1 MAFFDEM
8 DRKLSQFG
16 QSVSNKSREVS
27 EGMRLSSAIKAEE
40 EKQNNLY
47 REVGKYYFEN
57 CAANAEGQLKVLC
70 DQIVASMEL
79 TSQYKQQQNV
89 LKGMVSC
96 PNCGAQIPANSGFCN
111 ACGSKIEKQVPPA
124 PQPGAGKICPKCQ
137 KTVEADALFC
147 TFCGNQFEAQPAA
160 PAYEEPAVPAYEEPA
175 APAYEEP
182 ATPAYEEPAAP
193 AYKEPAAPAYE
204 EPAAPAYEE
213 PAAPAYEEPA
223 APLYEEPAAPA
234 YEESAAP
241 AYEEPAAP
249 AYEEPAAPVYEE
261 PAAPAYE
268 EVHIPEVT
276 VPTCVKC
283 GAVLEEGQKFCTVC
297 GTKVEEEPAAPVY
310 EEPAAPAYEEPVTP
324 PYEEV
329 HIPEVT
335 VPTCVKCG
343 AVLEEGQKFCTVCGT
358 KVGEEPAAPV
368 QHMQSL
374 TCRSC
379 GAALEEGQK
388 FCTKCGTPV
397 A

>member
-96 PNCGAQIPANSGFCN
+96 PNCGAQISANSGFCN
-111 ACGSKIEKQVPPA
+111 VCGSKIEKQVSPA

-160 PAYEEPAVPAYEEPA
+160 PAYEEPA

-182 ATPAYEEPAAP
+182 AT
-193 AYKEPAAPAYE
+193 
-204 EPAAPAYEE
+204 
-213 PAAPAYEEPA
+213 
-223 APLYEEPAAPA
+223 
-234 YEESAAP
+234 
-241 AYEEPAAP
+241 P

>member
-57 CAANAEGQLKVLC
+57 CAVNAEGQLKVLC

-89 LKGMVSC
+89 LKGMISC

-160 PAYEEPAVPAYEEPA
+160 PAYEEPA

-182 ATPAYEEPAAP
+182 ATPA
-193 AYKEPAAPAYE
+193 
-204 EPAAPAYEE
+204 
-213 PAAPAYEEPA
+213 
-223 APLYEEPAAPA
+223 YEEPAAPA

-249 AYEEPAAPVYEE
+249 VYEEPAAPVYEE
-261 PAAPAYE
+261 PAAPA
-268 EVHIPEVT
+268 
-276 VPTCVKC
+276 
-283 GAVLEEGQKFCTVC
+283 
-297 GTKVEEEPAAPVY
+297 
-310 EEPAAPAYEEPVTP
+310 
-324 PYEEV
+324 YEEV

>member
-79 TSQYKQQQNV
+79 TCQYKQQQHV

-96 PNCGAQIPANSGFCN
+96 PKCGAQISANSGFCN
-111 ACGSKIEKQVPPA
+111 VCGSKIEKQVSPA

-160 PAYEEPAVPAYEEPA
+160 PAYEEPA

-193 AYKEPAAPAYE
+193 V
-204 EPAAPAYEE
+204 
-213 PAAPAYEEPA
+213 
-223 APLYEEPAAPA
+223 YEEPAAPA

-249 AYEEPAAPVYEE
+249 VYEEPAAPVYEEPAAPAYEESAAPAYEEPAAPVYEEPAAPVYEE

>member
-96 PNCGAQIPANSGFCN
+96 PNCGAQISANSGFCN
-111 ACGSKIEKQVPPA
+111 VCGSKIEKQVSPA

-182 ATPAYEEPAAP
+182 A
-193 AYKEPAAPAYE
+193 
-204 EPAAPAYEE
+204 
-213 PAAPAYEEPA
+213 
-223 APLYEEPAAPA
+223 
-234 YEESAAP
+234 
-241 AYEEPAAP
+241 AP

-261 PAAPAYE
+261 PAAPA
-268 EVHIPEVT
+268 
-276 VPTCVKC
+276 
-283 GAVLEEGQKFCTVC
+283 
-297 GTKVEEEPAAPVY
+297 Y

>member
-57 CAANAEGQLKVLC
+57 CAVNAEGQLKVLC

-89 LKGMVSC
+89 LKGMISC

-182 ATPAYEEPAAP
+182 A
-193 AYKEPAAPAYE
+193 
-204 EPAAPAYEE
+204 
-213 PAAPAYEEPA
+213 
-223 APLYEEPAAPA
+223 APA
-234 YEESAAP
+234 YEES
-241 AYEEPAAP
+241 AAP

-261 PAAPAYE
+261 PAAP
-268 EVHIPEVT
+268 
-276 VPTCVKC
+276 
-283 GAVLEEGQKFCTVC
+283 
-297 GTKVEEEPAAPVY
+297 VY
-310 EEPAAPAYEEPVTP
+310 EEPAAPA
-324 PYEEV
+324 YEEV

>member
-96 PNCGAQIPANSGFCN
+96 PNCGAQISANSGFCN
-111 ACGSKIEKQVPPA
+111 VCGSKIEKQVSPA

-160 PAYEEPAVPAYEEPA
+160 PAYEEPA

-182 ATPAYEEPAAP
+182 ATPA
-193 AYKEPAAPAYE
+193 
-204 EPAAPAYEE
+204 
-213 PAAPAYEEPA
+213 
-223 APLYEEPAAPA
+223 YEEPAAPA

-249 AYEEPAAPVYEE
+249 VYEEPAAPVYEE

-283 GAVLEEGQKFCTVC
+283 GAVLEEGQK
-297 GTKVEEEPAAPVY
+297 Y
-310 EEPAAPAYEEPVTP
+310 
-324 PYEEV
+324 
-329 HIPEVT
+329 
-335 VPTCVKCG
+335 
-343 AVLEEGQKFCTVCGT
+343 CTVCGT

>member
-96 PNCGAQIPANSGFCN
+96 PNCGAQISANSGFCN
-111 ACGSKIEKQVPPA
+111 VCGSKIEKQVSPA

-160 PAYEEPAVPAYEEPA
+160 PAYEEPA

-182 ATPAYEEPAAP
+182 ATPAYEEPVAP
-193 AYKEPAAPAYE
+193 VYE
-204 EPAAPAYEE
+204 EPAAPV
-213 PAAPAYEEPA
+213 
-223 APLYEEPAAPA
+223 
-234 YEESAAP
+234 
-241 AYEEPAAP
+241 YEEPAAP

-261 PAAPAYE
+261 PAAP
-268 EVHIPEVT
+268 
-276 VPTCVKC
+276 
-283 GAVLEEGQKFCTVC
+283 
-297 GTKVEEEPAAPVY
+297 VY
-310 EEPAAPAYEEPVTP
+310 EEPAAPA
-324 PYEEV
+324 YEEV

>member
-96 PNCGAQIPANSGFCN
+96 PNCGAQISANSGFCN
-111 ACGSKIEKQVPPA
+111 VCGSKIEKQVSPA

-160 PAYEEPAVPAYEEPA
+160 PAYEEPA

-193 AYKEPAAPAYE
+193 V
-204 EPAAPAYEE
+204 
-213 PAAPAYEEPA
+213 
-223 APLYEEPAAPA
+223 
-234 YEESAAP
+234 
-241 AYEEPAAP
+241 
-249 AYEEPAAPVYEE
+249 YEEPAAPVYEE

>member
-57 CAANAEGQLKVLC
+57 CAVNAEGQLKVLC

-89 LKGMVSC
+89 LKGMISC

-160 PAYEEPAVPAYEEPA
+160 PAYEEPA

-193 AYKEPAAPAYE
+193 VYE

-223 APLYEEPAAPA
+223 APVYEEPAAPVYEEPAAPA

-249 AYEEPAAPVYEE
+249 VYEEPAAPVYEE

>member
-96 PNCGAQIPANSGFCN
+96 PNCGAQISANSGFCN
-111 ACGSKIEKQVPPA
+111 VCGSKIEKQVSPA

-160 PAYEEPAVPAYEEPA
+160 PAYEEPA

-193 AYKEPAAPAYE
+193 V
-204 EPAAPAYEE
+204 
-213 PAAPAYEEPA
+213 
-223 APLYEEPAAPA
+223 YEEPAAPA

-249 AYEEPAAPVYEE
+249 AYEEPAAPAYEE
-261 PAAPAYE
+261 PAAPA
-268 EVHIPEVT
+268 
-276 VPTCVKC
+276 
-283 GAVLEEGQKFCTVC
+283 
-297 GTKVEEEPAAPVY
+297 
-310 EEPAAPAYEEPVTP
+310 
-324 PYEEV
+324 YEEV

>member
-96 PNCGAQIPANSGFCN
+96 PNCGAQISANSGFCN
-111 ACGSKIEKQVPPA
+111 VCGSKIEKQVSPA

-160 PAYEEPAVPAYEEPA
+160 PAYEEPA
-175 APAYEEP
+175 APANEEP
-182 ATPAYEEPAAP
+182 ATPANE
-193 AYKEPAAPAYE
+193 EPAAPAYE

-213 PAAPAYEEPA
+213 PAAPAYEEPT
-223 APLYEEPAAPA
+223 
-234 YEESAAP
+234 
-241 AYEEPAAP
+241 AP

-261 PAAPAYE
+261 PAAPA
-268 EVHIPEVT
+268 
-276 VPTCVKC
+276 
-283 GAVLEEGQKFCTVC
+283 
-297 GTKVEEEPAAPVY
+297 
-310 EEPAAPAYEEPVTP
+310 
-324 PYEEV
+324 YEEV

>member
-96 PNCGAQIPANSGFCN
+96 PNCGAQISANSGFCN
-111 ACGSKIEKQVPPA
+111 VCGSKIEKQVSPA

-160 PAYEEPAVPAYEEPA
+160 PAYEEPA

-193 AYKEPAAPAYE
+193 V
-204 EPAAPAYEE
+204 
-213 PAAPAYEEPA
+213 
-223 APLYEEPAAPA
+223 YEEPAAPA

-249 AYEEPAAPVYEE
+249 A
-261 PAAPAYE
+261 
-268 EVHIPEVT
+268 
-276 VPTCVKC
+276 
-283 GAVLEEGQKFCTVC
+283 
-297 GTKVEEEPAAPVY
+297 Y

>member
-96 PNCGAQIPANSGFCN
+96 PNCGAQISANSGFCN
-111 ACGSKIEKQVPPA
+111 VCGSKIEKQVSPA

-160 PAYEEPAVPAYEEPA
+160 PAYEEPA

-193 AYKEPAAPAYE
+193 V
-204 EPAAPAYEE
+204 
-213 PAAPAYEEPA
+213 
-223 APLYEEPAAPA
+223 
-234 YEESAAP
+234 
-241 AYEEPAAP
+241 
-249 AYEEPAAPVYEE
+249 YEEPAAPVYEE

-283 GAVLEEGQKFCTVC
+283 GAVLEEGQKFSTVC

>member
-96 PNCGAQIPANSGFCN
+96 PNCGAQISANSGFCN
-111 ACGSKIEKQVPPA
+111 VCGSKIEKQVSPA

-160 PAYEEPAVPAYEEPA
+160 PAYEEPALRRMKNRPPRHM
-175 APAYEEP
+175 
-182 ATPAYEEPAAP
+182 
-193 AYKEPAAPAYE
+193 KNR
-204 EPAAPAYEE
+204 
-213 PAAPAYEEPA
+213 
-223 APLYEEPAAPA
+223 PLRYM
-234 YEESAAP
+234 
-241 AYEEPAAP
+241 
-249 AYEEPAAPVYEE
+249 
-261 PAAPAYE
+261 
-268 EVHIPEVT
+268 
-276 VPTCVKC
+276 KNRQ
-283 GAVLEEGQKFCTVC
+283 LRRMKNR
-297 GTKVEEEPAAPVY
+297 
-310 EEPAAPAYEEPVTP
+310 P
-324 PYEEV
+324 PR
-329 HIPEVT
+329 
-335 VPTCVKCG
+335 
-343 AVLEEGQKFCTVCGT
+343 
-358 KVGEEPAAPV
+358 
-368 QHMQSL
+368 HMKNR
-374 TCRSC
+374 RS
-379 GAALEEGQK
+379 GI
-388 FCTKCGTPV
+388 
-397 A
+397 

>member
-182 ATPAYEEPAAP
+182 A
-193 AYKEPAAPAYE
+193 APAYE
-204 EPAAPAYEE
+204 EPATPAYEE
-213 PAAPAYEEPA
+213 PT
-223 APLYEEPAAPA
+223 
-234 YEESAAP
+234 
-241 AYEEPAAP
+241 AP

-261 PAAPAYE
+261 PAAPA
-268 EVHIPEVT
+268 
-276 VPTCVKC
+276 
-283 GAVLEEGQKFCTVC
+283 
-297 GTKVEEEPAAPVY
+297 
-310 EEPAAPAYEEPVTP
+310 
-324 PYEEV
+324 YEEV

-397 A
+397 S

>member
-96 PNCGAQIPANSGFCN
+96 PNCGAQISANSGFCN
-111 ACGSKIEKQVPPA
+111 VCGSKIEKQVSPA

-160 PAYEEPAVPAYEEPA
+160 PAYEEP
-175 APAYEEP
+175 
-182 ATPAYEEPAAP
+182 T
-193 AYKEPAAPAYE
+193 
-204 EPAAPAYEE
+204 
-213 PAAPAYEEPA
+213 
-223 APLYEEPAAPA
+223 
-234 YEESAAP
+234 
-241 AYEEPAAP
+241 AP

-297 GTKVEEEPAAPVY
+297 GTKVGEEPATPAY

>member
-96 PNCGAQIPANSGFCN
+96 PNCGAQISANSGFCN
-111 ACGSKIEKQVPPA
+111 VCGSKIEKQVSPA

-160 PAYEEPAVPAYEEPA
+160 PAYEEPA

-193 AYKEPAAPAYE
+193 AYEESAAPAYE

-213 PAAPAYEEPA
+213 PAAPVYEEPA

-249 AYEEPAAPVYEE
+249 AYEEPAAP
-261 PAAPAYE
+261 AYE

-283 GAVLEEGQKFCTVC
+283 GAILEEGQKFCTVC